1 MKNEIGRIRMDKIW
15 ELVMAVIAGLGGI
28 GAIFGAVIY
37 FASNFIAERL
47 QKKYELKINEKY
59 EKYKVDIENKTYIS
73 KTKFDAEFNL
83 YRSLSKTFFDMIKNV
98 TVMIPQ
104 GLVMVPADKELKRKV
119 DEEHYNAAR
128 GAVVVAQDEL
138 NSNAPFIPEKFYEAY
153 EEIRKLCGMQ
163 LSEFEERW
171 NVGYFASQEEK
182 ESLSS
187 EAYKRTGEINAKFKQ
202 LNNEIREYLSNLDVL
217 E

>member
-1 MKNEIGRIRMDKIW
+1 
-15 ELVMAVIAGLGGI
+15 
-28 GAIFGAVIY
+28 
-37 FASNFIAERL
+37 
-47 QKKYELKINEKY
+47 
-59 EKYKVDIENKTYIS
+59 
-73 KTKFDAEFNL
+73 
-83 YRSLSKTFFDMIKNV
+83 MIKNV
-98 TVMIPQ
+98 TVMI
-104 GLVMVPADKELKRKV
+104 PADKELKRKV

-187 EAYKRTGEINAKFKQ
+187 EAYKRTGEINAKFIQ

>member
-1 MKNEIGRIRMDKIW
+1 MKNEIGGMRMDKIW
-15 ELVMAVIAGLGGI
+15 EMVMAIIASLGGV
-28 GAIFGAVIY
+28 GAIFCAVVY
-37 FASNFIAERL
+37 FSSNFIAERL

-59 EKYKVDIENKTYIS
+59 ERYKADIENKTYIS

-83 YRSLSKTFFDMIKNV
+83 YRSLSKAFFDMIKNV

-104 GLVMVPADKELKRKV
+104 GLAMVPADKELKRKV

-128 GAVVVAQDEL
+128 SAVVIAQDEL

-153 EEIRKLCGMQ
+153 EEIRKLCGIQ

-171 NVGYFASQEEK
+171 NVGYLASQEEK
-182 ESLSS
+182 EALSS
-187 EAYKRTGEINAKFKQ
+187 EAYKRTGEINTKFKQ
-202 LNNEIREYLSNLDVL
+202 LNNEIRVYLSKLDVV

>member
-1 MKNEIGRIRMDKIW
+1 MRMDKIW

-28 GAIFGAVIY
+28 GAIFCAVIY

-47 QKKYELKINEKY
+47 QKK
-59 EKYKVDIENKTYIS
+59 
-73 KTKFDAEFNL
+73 F
-83 YRSLSKTFFDMIKNV
+83 
-98 TVMIPQ
+98 MIPQ

-171 NVGYFASQEEK
+171 NVGYLVSQEEK

>member
-1 MKNEIGRIRMDKIW
+1 M
-15 ELVMAVIAGLGGI
+15 
-28 GAIFGAVIY
+28 
-37 FASNFIAERL
+37 FAHAL
-47 QKKYELKINEKY
+47 A
-59 EKYKVDIENKTYIS
+59 S
-73 KTKFDAEFNL
+73 KPCSETTNMPYWGQWLLCCGWK
-83 YRSLSKTFFDMIKNV
+83 
-98 TVMIPQ
+98 
-104 GLVMVPADKELKRKV
+104 
-119 DEEHYNAAR
+119 
-128 GAVVVAQDEL
+128 DEL
-138 NSNAPFIPEKFYEAY
+138 NSNTPFIPEKFYEAY
-153 EEIRKLCGMQ
+153 EEICKLCGMQ